1 MKTEISKVNKQMKM
15 QAVLEL
21 EGGSQYMLEK
31 LEWFFISQA
40 IQSSGKKVHLADKN
54 VSKGCTDLQFC
65 CGKAALEIL
74 SQLIVI
80 ICLPFEQGHS
90 GTNMCGNVALQRL
103 F

>member
-1 MKTEISKVNKQMKM
+1 M
-15 QAVLEL
+15 
-21 EGGSQYMLEK
+21 GSQYMLEE